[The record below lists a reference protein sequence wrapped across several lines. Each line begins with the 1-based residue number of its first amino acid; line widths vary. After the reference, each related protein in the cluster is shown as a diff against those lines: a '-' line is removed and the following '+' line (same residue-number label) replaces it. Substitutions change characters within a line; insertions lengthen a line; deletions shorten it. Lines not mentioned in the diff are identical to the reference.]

1 VSQLAI
7 DPDALV
13 IGKGQVYYRA
23 ADVLTNWTHVGAL
36 LGDVSFSI
44 DQTWA
49 DQPDLGQRGPII
61 GTHYMS
67 NRVARLSFTLAE
79 LAGDAMSFALPGS
92 TTTTAVTTATSGGWT
107 TTLATA
113 GTAFDTTLYVTAVTS
128 MAAGQYV
135 KVGTGSTIEYR
146 TITRVGT
153 AGAEGVGTGIDI
165 FPPLRNAQANG
176 VAIIQTDG
184 DGSVVVQA
192 TDVRRIPTSAYK
204 DWVLLLQSPNTGA
217 TGYSGWFE
225 FHFDNAVAVAASAAM
240 TMGSNS
246 WAGLPVTLEATFSE
260 ADQTTEPWWIKVPA
274 A

>member
-1 VSQLAI
+1 MPSI

-13 IGKGQVYYRA
+13 IGKPDVYYRA
-23 ADVLTNWTHVGAL
+23 VDVLTDWTHVGAV

-61 GTHYMS
+61 GTHYMA
-67 NRVARLSFTLAE
+67 NRVARVSFTLAE
-79 LAGDAMSFALPGS
+79 IAGDAMSFALPGS
-92 TTTTAVTTATSGGWT
+92 TATTSVTTATSGGWS

-113 GTAFDTTLYVTAVTS
+113 ATAGNTILFVTAVTS

-135 KVGTGSTIEYR
+135 KIGAGSTIEYR

-153 AGAEGVGTGIDI
+153 AGAQGVGTGITV

-176 VAIIQTDG
+176 AAILQTDG
-184 DGSVVVQA
+184 DGSTVIQA
-192 TDVRRIPTSAYK
+192 TNTRRIPTSAYK
-204 DWVLLLQSPNTGA
+204 DWVLVVQSPDLSA
-217 TGYSGWFE
+217 TSYSGWFE
-225 FHFDNAVAVAASAAM
+225 FHFDNAIAVAASAAM

-260 ADQTTEPWWIKVPA
+260 ADQTTEPWWIKAPVA
-274 A
+274 S